1 MASLVTDLINKFAR
15 FQIKDQIASV
25 ESDNEDIYSD
35 GQDVE
40 SVIKYDNTD
49 KLFKS
54 KRRYN
59 DFEWLAT

>member
-1 MASLVTDLINKFAR
+1 MGIAL
-15 FQIKDQIASV
+15 IASKTV
-25 ESDNEDIYSD
+25 TLYVIET
-35 GQDVE
+35 
-40 SVIKYDNTD
+40 VIKYDNTD